1 VGVEVKFH
9 LSSKLTGINEEVQK
23 IELEKDIS
31 LRQLLFVL
39 GEKYPVFAQNF
50 LPSLDLQSMKL
61 PLLILIN
68 SKSSNLQHTVKPE
81 DRIDIFL
88 IGAGG

>member
-1 VGVEVKFH
+1 MKFH
-9 LSSKLTGINEEVQK
+9 LSSKLTGINEGLQK
-23 IELEKDIS
+23 IELERGVS
-31 LRQLLFVL
+31 LREFLCVI
-39 GEKYPVFAQNF
+39 GERYPVFAKNF
-50 LPSLDLQSMKL
+50 LRFPDSQKMKI

-68 SKSSNLQHTVKPE
+68 SKSSNLEHTVEPE